1 MTRVGVISD
10 THGRLADAAYAA
22 MADSDYIIHAGDI
35 GDPAILRELETLA
48 PVYAVLGNNDFDEYG
63 EAVGRIIR
71 PTIEGVRFC
80 VAHYPQDVRLGLGS
94 RSALHA
100 GMPIPHVRSHGHTH
114 APKLVTGVE
123 ARPSDLLL
131 CPGSASRPRSGYQ
144 RSVAHL
150 DIEDGVISRVW
161 VETLLGD
168 IVMEWGR

>member
-100 GMPIPHVRSHGHTH
+100 GMPIPHVRFHGHTH